1 MPACVPARCQC
12 AAGQTRP
19 DSNIDGSGLS
29 HHFTSSSPV
38 FEILRIFIIFPVRY
52 VDTNLLD
59 MLAENC
65 IIFISELKIKLFKI
79 TRLSGMFAKDND
91 VKTNVVSFIMAE
103 HNKDYNCE
111 MPQTFCCLS
120 FINYCPVKMVLVLAD
135 TILQGLLS
143 NHSDQI
149 RYHMRSSSTSSSGGK
164 TNETRLISTT
174 LNIVNLFSGGAHNE
188 LRCVVDLPNDE
199 TPNWS
204 F

>member
-1 MPACVPARCQC
+1 MPACVPALCQC

-29 HHFTSSSPV
+29 HHITSSPV

-79 TRLSGMFAKDND
+79 TRLSGMFANDND

-111 MPQTFCCLS
+111 MLQTFCCLS
-120 FINYCPVKMVLVLAD
+120 FINNCPVKMVLPD
-135 TILQGLLS
+135 TILQGLLAK
-143 NHSDQI
+143 QI
-149 RYHMRSSSTSSSGGK
+149 EKIIDMSHCHTVTVSHLRS
-164 TNETRLISTT
+164 
-174 LNIVNLFSGGAHNE
+174 HH
-188 LRCVVDLPNDE
+188 
-199 TPNWS
+199 
-204 F
+204 